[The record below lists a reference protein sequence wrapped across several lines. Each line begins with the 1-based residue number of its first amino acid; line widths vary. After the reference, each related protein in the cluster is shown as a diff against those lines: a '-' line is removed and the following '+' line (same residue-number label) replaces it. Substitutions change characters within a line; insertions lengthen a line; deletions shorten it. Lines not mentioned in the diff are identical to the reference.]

1 MNITQF
7 VNDKDD
13 RARGYQGQTSL
24 EVRFEYYAEHPSDDE
39 NQESSGFA
47 DLFAAVDEARALAKR
62 SGRPTQ
68 VRIALPIDEEGR
80 YIEAYCEAK

>member
-13 RARGYQGQTSL
+13 RNYQGQTSL
-24 EVRFEYYAEHPSDDE
+24 EVSFEYYAEHLSEDRE
-39 NQESSGFA
+39 QESSGFVG
-47 DLFAAVDEARALAKR
+47 LFDAVDEARALAKR

-68 VRIALPIDEEGR
+68 VRISLPIDDEGR
-80 YIEAYCEAK
+80 YIEAYCKTK